1 VQYTP
6 NIRAVPHVN
15 LSCTHTTIFV
25 VRAQAGLIDEMMD
38 ETFELD
44 DIEDIDSLADE
55 EVEKVFL
62 EVTAGVMDKAAPAGR
77 TALPQ
82 PEPEPEPEPEPIPR
96 VSELDASLEARLL
109 AL

>member
-1 VQYTP
+1 
-6 NIRAVPHVN
+6 
-15 LSCTHTTIFV
+15 
-25 VRAQAGLIDEMMD
+25 MD

-96 VSELDASLEARLL
+96 VSELDASLEAPSSS
-109 AL
+109 ALIKAAVMSVRALRATLVSPHAK

>member
-1 VQYTP
+1 
-6 NIRAVPHVN
+6 
-15 LSCTHTTIFV
+15 
-25 VRAQAGLIDEMMD
+25 MMD

-82 PEPEPEPEPEPIPR
+82 PEPEPEPEPIPR

>member
-1 VQYTP
+1 
-6 NIRAVPHVN
+6 
-15 LSCTHTTIFV
+15 
-25 VRAQAGLIDEMMD
+25 MMD

-55 EVEKVFL
+55 EVEKVYL
-62 EVTAGVMDKAAPAGR
+62 ELTAGIMDKAAPAGR

-82 PEPEPEPEPEPIPR
+82 PEPEPEPEP
-96 VSELDASLEARLL
+96 VSRAGELDATLAARIL